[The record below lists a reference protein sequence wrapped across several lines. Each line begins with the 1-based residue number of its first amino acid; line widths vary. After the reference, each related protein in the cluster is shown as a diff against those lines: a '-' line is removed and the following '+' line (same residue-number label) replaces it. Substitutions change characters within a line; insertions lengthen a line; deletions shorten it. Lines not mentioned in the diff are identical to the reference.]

1 MSAIAQALESL
12 TVTPHV
18 RFADCK
24 LSFDQFA
31 ETIPVTVLDQQA
43 SELSVTDN
51 YGIDCAGNRIKLPTL
66 VSPQFTSPQ

>member
-1 MSAIAQALESL
+1 MSAITQALESL

-18 RFADCK
+18 RFVEVV
-24 LSFDQFA
+24 
-31 ETIPVTVLDQQA
+31 ETIPVTVLAQRA

>member
-1 MSAIAQALESL
+1 MSAPVEALESL

-18 RFADCK
+18 RFVEVV
-24 LSFDQFA
+24 

-43 SELSVTDN
+43 PELSATDS

-66 VSPQFTSPQ
+66 VSPQFTAPQ

>member
-1 MSAIAQALESL
+1 MSAITQALESL
-12 TVTPHV
+12 TVTPNV
-18 RFADCK
+18 RFVEVV
-24 LSFDQFA
+24 